1 MSVENKC
8 VFLDKFWIMTV
19 SEAFGDVA
27 DVLAQLSPEK
37 IIGLKASTKM
47 SERVELLTNYKKE
60 GIITLEQTQELERF
74 LALNMFINLAKARA
88 RVLLVQ

>member
-1 MSVENKC
+1 
-8 VFLDKFWIMTV
+8 MTV

-37 IIGLKASTKM
+37 IVGLKASPKM
-47 SERVELLTNYKKE
+47 SERVELLTNFKKY
-60 GIITLEQTQELERF
+60 GTITLEQTHELERF

-88 RVLLVQ
+88 RKLLSL

>member
-1 MSVENKC
+1 
-8 VFLDKFWIMTV
+8 MTV

-27 DVLAQLSPEK
+27 DVIAHLSPEK

-47 SERVELLTNYKKE
+47 SERVELLTNFKKE
-60 GIITLEQTQELERF
+60 GTITLEQTNELERF

-88 RVLLVQ
+88 RILLVQ